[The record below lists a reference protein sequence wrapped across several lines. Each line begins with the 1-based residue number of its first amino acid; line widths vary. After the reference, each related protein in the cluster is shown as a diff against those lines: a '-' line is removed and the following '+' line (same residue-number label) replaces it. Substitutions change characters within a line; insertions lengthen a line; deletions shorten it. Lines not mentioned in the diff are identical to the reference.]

1 MVPGCALALGIEM
14 SLTHSAPVLKEILV
28 LWGRRP
34 YNKRIRRQE
43 EPLYCAQ
50 CAVSTLTERSSSV
63 AQDEFWRRM
72 RFWKF

>member
-1 MVPGCALALGIEM
+1 MVPGCALALAIEM
-14 SLTHSAPVLKEILV
+14 SLTHSAPFS
-28 LWGRRP
+28 RRFSFSGVGGHI
-34 YNKRIRRQE
+34 IRGHEGKE

-50 CAVSTLTERSSSV
+50 YAVSMLTERSSRV